1 MRPLIVPGLVSI
13 LALACNPP
21 VASKANDTDGGTEST
36 AADTTTDAGEPSIGE
51 PDDTG
56 SGDSNMSTGEAPQ
69 DDGAGSAGQDGS
81 GGNSGGGTGN
91 PVMLGLC
98 ALPCE
103 ADADC
108 CPFGALGCPGD
119 AYPNNWSCV
128 EGACSFGGCASD
140 ADCDGL
146 LGLGPEECHEVAG
159 VPTCVAPCDG
169 GGCGLGTQCV
179 GEADDAT
186 MFCAAAVDAPCE
198 SDDDCENAGI
208 CAPDTG
214 ICGCASDEDCADAG
228 MICATM

>member
-1 MRPLIVPGLVSI
+1 MRSPIAFALAPLLV
-13 LALACNPP
+13 LACNAPI
-21 VASKANDTDGGTEST
+21 ASKQADTDRG
-36 AADTTTDAGEPSIGE
+36 D
-51 PDDTG
+51 G
-56 SGDSNMSTGEAPQ
+56 SGTAEGEDAATSTPDPADDGEDAETASSGAAE
-69 DDGAGSAGQDGS
+69 DDGAGSAGQSGGS
-81 GGNSGGGTGN
+81 GGNSGGGTGD
-91 PVMLGLC
+91 PGGVGLC

-119 AYPNNWSCV
+119 AYPNNWSCID
-128 EGACSFGGCASD
+128 GACSFGGCRSD

-146 LGLGPEECHEVAG
+146 LGLGPEECHAVAG

-186 MFCAAAVDAPCE
+186 TFCAPPGEAPCE
-198 SDDDCENAGI
+198 ADDDCDGAGI

-214 ICGCASDEDCADAG
+214 LCGCASDDDCADADMVCTAG
-228 MICATM
+228 